1 MAEKLEA
8 SEIMTAGALFFP
20 NRVLDNALS
29 SNKNLGDFM
38 LEAKK
43 KVETGVEFGSSRDRF
58 LAMMKTSPEML
69 KELVVG
75 ISAAKAIKK
84 WVTSTYSI
92 IPDSVA

>member
-43 KVETGVEFGSSRDRF
+43 K
-58 LAMMKTSPEML
+58 
-69 KELVVG
+69 
-75 ISAAKAIKK
+75 
-84 WVTSTYSI
+84 
-92 IPDSVA
+92 